1 MELHHSNNPNLYLRQ
16 SYLSQSGLPR
26 PNLQSRVVFR
36 EEEKSGRRWLLGI
49 VGTLALLALTWWLVG
64 PTVHRRHDGAC
75 QADDGVVGWLKEK
88 VLGWK
93 HAGPCQVKEEV
104 TSAEDPS
111 KTVTT
116 VRQTRSCPI
125 EGAGEGSWWSRWF
138 GWGQGDC
145 QKYAEH
151 ERQLAKLTPTIKP
164 FAKTP
169 PSLRDIQTFPSR
181 YTHVRKVVN
190 DTSNS
195 TLRSDVQFLFDE
207 IGRDRN
213 WASAVHTREIT
224 HPDFVAAI
232 ADTDFIHRIQLPAKD
247 LQLSQ
252 RVLHDKDATVDRL
265 RDEFHGKN
273 SEQNCTVGLAELQKA
288 LRIHHEKKDYS
299 VGRVADLTKQLR
311 DAQANI
317 EASLRRKFAD
327 ENGPVA
333 EINRLDN
340 DIHGLQTSIQRLES
354 RIGLLDSTRRPDAQ
368 RKVSDLDDKIRKNK
382 AEIAAITDRQSH
394 AAADTARAKTHLDDT
409 VMALGTLKYKLSVQL
424 RNAEIKEFLSSLL
437 KKEGSEKS
445 LEQLFAETEADKKEI
460 IKIVR
465 AVVQQTKGFEAL
477 DVNLSEEEW
486 QQAIEKDREEFQE
499 IMKIYHDLKDIIRR
513 YREVEINITALRKDI
528 QAKEAARA
536 AAEVEWKG
544 LQARDRLDADR
555 LAVLREDNDKLLIEI
570 KRLEEGVAGLD
581 RELAADRTEL
591 DRVRDDLAT
600 RKARKQELER
610 KHKVG

>member
-49 VGTLALLALTWWLVG
+49 LTVLGLLAATWLLWG
-64 PTVHRRHDGAC
+64 PSVHRRADGTC

-125 EGAGEGSWWSRWF
+125 DGAGEGSWWSRWF

-145 QKYAEH
+145 HKYAEH
-151 ERQLAKLTPTIKP
+151 ERQLARLTPTIKP
-164 FAKTP
+164 FAKAP

-181 YTHVRKVVN
+181 YAHVRKLVN

-207 IGRDRN
+207 ISRDRN
-213 WASAVHTREIT
+213 WAAAVHTREIT

-232 ADTDFIHRIQLPAKD
+232 ADTDFIHRVQLPAKD

-252 RVLHDKDATVDRL
+252 RVLTEKDATVDRL

-273 SEQNCTVGLAELQKA
+273 SEQNCTAGMAELQKA

-299 VGRVADLTKQLR
+299 TGRVADLTRQLR
-311 DAQANI
+311 DAQGSI

-340 DIHGLQTSIQRLES
+340 EIHGLQASIQRLEA
-354 RIGLLDSTRRPDAQ
+354 RIGLLDGTRLPDA
-368 RKVSDLDDKIRKNK
+368 RRRVSELEDKVRKNK
-382 AEIAAITDRQSH
+382 EEIAAITDRQSH
-394 AAADTARAKTHLDDT
+394 AAADTAKAKARLDES
-409 VMALGTLKYKLSVQL
+409 VMVLGTLKYRLSVQL

-465 AVVQQTKGFEAL
+465 AVVQRTSGFEAL
-477 DVNLSEEEW
+477 DVNLTEEEW
-486 QQAIEKDREEFQE
+486 TQAIERDREEFQE

-513 YREVEINITALRKDI
+513 YREVDINIVALRTDI
-528 QAKEAARA
+528 RDKEAARA
-536 AAEVEWKG
+536 AAEAEWKG
-544 LQARDRLDADR
+544 LQVKDRLDHDR
-555 LAVLREDNDKLLIEI
+555 LAVLREDNAKLQVEI
-570 KRLEEGVAGLD
+570 KQLDDGREGLE
-581 RELAADRTEL
+581 RELAADRAEL
-591 DRVRDDLAT
+591 RQVRDDLAKRRA
-600 RKARKQELER
+600 RKAELEA
-610 KHKVG
+610 KHRVG